1 MIGNASN
8 ASNHHNG
15 TRYALACDVGT
26 TALKGALVR
35 GDGTIAASASEPLD
49 LLIDGDRREQDP
61 RQWWEAFR
69 AVTRRMMEAA
79 RAGDSGFA
87 PGRIEGLIFSGQMQ
101 DLIALD
107 ADLEP
112 VRGAIL
118 YSDGRAAAQAEALA
132 DSLASPAPRD
142 QGMRRFLAIVGN
154 PLEGSLPLPKLMWL
168 REHEPQAFARTR
180 HVLISAK
187 DFLIARLT
195 GVCVGDVAACS
206 TAGAMDIRAHRWSPE
221 LLAAAGID
229 ARLLPALHAPQ
240 DRVGAVGAEA
250 ASRTGLA
257 EGTPVF
263 AGFGDSGATT
273 YASGVTGPGQFNIN
287 LGTSGWVATVSPEPF
302 VDKPGAAD
310 LAFGLREGFVNAV
323 PFLNAGGCAPVGHPR
338 VRARRPRA

>member
-8 ASNHHNG
+8 
-15 TRYALACDVGT
+15 
-26 TALKGALVR
+26 
-35 GDGTIAASASEPLD
+35 GTIAASASEPLD

-69 AVTRRMMEAA
+69 AVTRRMMETPAPA
-79 RAGDSGFA
+79 IPASP

-221 LLAAAGID
+221 
-229 ARLLPALHAPQ
+229 
-240 DRVGAVGAEA
+240 
-250 ASRTGLA
+250 
-257 EGTPVF
+257 
-263 AGFGDSGATT
+263 
-273 YASGVTGPGQFNIN
+273 
-287 LGTSGWVATVSPEPF
+287 PF

-323 PFLNAGGCAPVGHPR
+323 PFLNAGDVHRWATRVFAPGAQGHDTADDYAAMHRLLAASAPGAGR
-338 VRARRPRA
+338 GGVLHPPGPGQLRPRPRGS